1 MVSNSGECRLEMAE
15 KGPRAAAEKWK
26 SENGKWGKA
35 AVLRGVPGRDGE
47 RAFAAL
53 WMTGHHTFCA
63 ERGGAAARSVGRL
76 GRAIRAGFVRTSH
89 LRSRLEIMAGL
100 YFQGVRHGF

>member
-15 KGPRAAAEKWK
+15 KEPWAAGRGGKRK

-63 ERGGAAARSVGRL
+63 ERGGAEARSVGRS
-76 GRAIRAGFVRTSH
+76 GRAIRAGFVRTSPPTFSI
-89 LRSRLEIMAGL
+89 RN
-100 YFQGVRHGF
+100 HGRPLFSGG

>member
-15 KGPRAAAEKWK
+15 KGAAGRGGKRK

-63 ERGGAAARSVGRL
+63 ERGRGSGEERWSL
-76 GRAIRAGFVRTSH
+76 
-89 LRSRLEIMAGL
+89 
-100 YFQGVRHGF
+100 GVRGSFGSAAQPESTCVVD